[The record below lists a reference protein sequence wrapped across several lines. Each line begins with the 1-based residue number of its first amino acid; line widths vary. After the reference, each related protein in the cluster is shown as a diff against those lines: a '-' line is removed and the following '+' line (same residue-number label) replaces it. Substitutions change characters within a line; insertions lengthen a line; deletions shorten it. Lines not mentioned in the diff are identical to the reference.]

1 MQNSGI
7 SRFIDW
13 VADFTHFTATKKA
26 PVLKDEGGLNVF
38 IIIFLI
44 DMEFIAHIKKN
55 SEDKFEKQEMLDHLK
70 GTAILAENFA
80 GKFNNPEWGKLLG
93 LWHDLGKY
101 SSDFQE
107 YIRINSG
114 YEEDDQKRSKTDHTS
129 AAAILSK
136 EIYPNMWPPIAYC
149 IAGHHAGLHNFTH
162 EPGISGDL
170 SDRIKKQ
177 EFLEKVRS
185 KIPVELLVKLNLNP
199 PIGKSID
206 QKHMNLWV
214 RMLFSC
220 LVDAD
225 YLDTERFMNPE
236 SFARR
241 GKYNSLSELKSR
253 FDNHMELMLCNA
265 PSTKVNS
272 IRSKILE
279 DCIKAGNFVPGFFS
293 ITVPTG
299 GGKTLSAMAWA
310 LVHALKYNKSRI
322 IFAIPYTSI
331 ITQTVQIYRSI
342 FGDDNVIE
350 HHSNI
355 DEDTNTQERKLA
367 AENWDAPII
376 VTTNV
381 QLFESLYSNKTSRCR
396 KLHNL
401 VNSIIILDEA
411 QMLPPEFL
419 NPILTILKGLVENYS
434 VSVLFSTATQPAL
447 TGKIGG
453 KGQFAFEGIKGDS
466 VRELV
471 QNIEDL
477 ANILKRVDIKIP
489 ENINETVDWLD
500 IADDLQKH
508 EQVLCIVNTRNQ
520 CRELHEMMPEDTL
533 HLSRLMCTAHIMDV
547 IEVIKLRLKENKQ
560 IRVISTQLIEAGVD
574 IDFPVVYRAISG
586 LDSIAQCAGRCNR
599 EGKLNKENRL
609 GLMNVFVP
617 SKGTPIGLM
626 RKGAD
631 TFKEMLSNWSE
642 SESSL
647 LEPKSFQEYFRL
659 FYSKIDNFDKVDIS
673 DSLWNDARSMKFQF
687 ATAAQDFKLIDD
699 KNSQTILVEY
709 KEGNDLIQLLKSKG
723 PEPWLMRKLQRY
735 TVSVN
740 ERDFTEI
747 RKAGLIVE
755 LHGCWIQEYSKL
767 YNNHSGLQLKGKW
780 LEEIN
785 II

>member
-1 MQNSGI
+1 
-7 SRFIDW
+7 
-13 VADFTHFTATKKA
+13 
-26 PVLKDEGGLNVF
+26 
-38 IIIFLI
+38 
-44 DMEFIAHIKKN
+44 MEYIAHIKRI
-55 SEDKFEKQEMLDHLK
+55 SEIEFEKQEMLDHLN
-70 GTAILAENFA
+70 GTAIIAQDFA
-80 GKFNNPEWGKLLG
+80 REFNNPEWGKLLG

-101 SSDFQE
+101 SSEFQE
-107 YIRINSG
+107 YIRVNSG

-136 EIYPNMWPPIAYC
+136 EIYPNIWPPLAYC

-162 EPGISGDL
+162 DPGVSGDL
-170 SDRIKKQ
+170 SDRLKKQ
-177 EFLEKVRS
+177 EFLDKVRS
-185 KIPVELLVKLNLNP
+185 KIPVKLLEKVNLKP

-206 QKHMNLWV
+206 PKQMNLWV

-241 GKYNSLSELKSR
+241 GKYDSLSELKSR
-253 FDNHMELMLCNA
+253 FDIYMEEIVKNA
-265 PSTKVNS
+265 PFTTVNS
-272 IRSKILE
+272 IRSRILE
-279 DCIKAGNFVPGFFS
+279 DCIKSGELSPGFFS

-299 GGKTLSAMAWA
+299 GGKTLSSMAWA
-310 LVHALKYNKSRI
+310 LVHALKYDKTRI

-331 ITQTVQIYRSI
+331 ITQTAQIYRSI

-355 DEDTNTQERKLA
+355 DEVTNTQERKLA
-367 AENWDAPII
+367 AENWDAPIV

-419 NPILTILKGLVENYS
+419 NPILTTLKGLVENYS
-434 VSVLFSTATQPAL
+434 ASVLFSTATQPAL

-453 KGQFAFEGIKGDS
+453 KGQFAFEGISSDS

-471 QNIEDL
+471 QNIDDL
-477 ANILKRVDIKIP
+477 ALKLKRVEIKLP
-489 ENINETVDWLD
+489 ENINESVDWHD
-500 IADDLQKH
+500 IADELKKH

-520 CRELHEMMPEDTL
+520 CRELHELMPEDTL

-547 IEVIKLRLKENKQ
+547 IDEVKHRLKENMPV
-560 IRVISTQLIEAGVD
+560 RVISTQLIEAGVD
-574 IDFPVVYRAISG
+574 IDFPVVYRAIAG

-609 GLMNVFVP
+609 GLMSVFVP
-617 SKGTPIGLM
+617 AKGTPIGLM

-631 TFKEMLSNWSE
+631 TFKEMLSNRKGRE
-642 SESSL
+642 TSL
-647 LEPKSFQEYFRL
+647 LEPKDFQEYFRL
-659 FYSKIDNFDKVDIS
+659 FYSKIDNFDKADIS
-673 DSLWNDARSMKFQF
+673 DSLWKDAQSMRFQF
-687 ATAAQDFKLIDD
+687 ATAARDFRLIDD
-699 KNSQTILVEY
+699 KNSQTILVDY
-709 KEGNDLIQLLKSKG
+709 KDGSSLINQLKRIG

-740 ERDFTEI
+740 ERDFAEI
-747 RKAGLIVE
+747 RRAGLIVE

-767 YNNHSGLQLKGKW
+767 YNQHSGLQLKGKW